1 MDEDRQVV
9 AERLAQDFV
18 YLRGELL
25 GTNRPAKL
33 PLLQWRGTRR
43 KGSRQYT
50 AEMKAKALQ
59 LAKDLQVQGLAMDVV
74 AKRIGICAATLYL
87 WRSLSKGSRMVPVKV
102 VRGAEPPATAFP
114 CFALVSPRGY
124 RLEGLPVKLAMA
136 MLQELG

>member
-1 MDEDRQVV
+1 MDDKIDAFRSEV
-9 AERLAQDFV
+9 
-18 YLRGELL
+18 LR
-25 GTNRPAKL
+25 
-33 PLLQWRGTRR
+33 WRGTRR
-43 KGSRQYT
+43 KGARPYT

-87 WRSLSKGSRMVPVKV
+87 WRSSSKGSRMVPVKV
-102 VRGAEPPATAFP
+102 VRAEPPATAFP

-124 RLEGLPVKLAMA
+124 RLEGLPVKLAVA

>member
-1 MDEDRQVV
+1 MDEKIETFR
-9 AERLAQDFV
+9 AEV
-18 YLRGELL
+18 LR
-25 GTNRPAKL
+25 
-33 PLLQWRGTRR
+33 WRGARR
-43 KGSRQYT
+43 KGARPYT

-59 LAKDLQVQGLAMDVV
+59 LARDLQVQGLAMDVV

-87 WRSLSKGSRMVPVKV
+87 WRGSSKGGRMVPVKV
-102 VRGAEPPATAFP
+102 VRAEPPATAFP